1 MVGGRSGSVDRMCP
15 AYRLQLNNSKFIR
28 GKQMS
33 SISKRPNGH
42 KWIQFTDKN
51 KKRKTIRLGKCSL
64 KDAQRISTHV
74 DRLNFS
80 QINNTTPDNDTA
92 NWICKVGDQLHE
104 KLAAAGLA
112 VARETTELGP
122 FINNYIEGR
131 SDVSDSTIG
140 KYRNVEKRLL
150 AHFGAG
156 RNIGTITVGD
166 ALDYRNWVGTQVN
179 SENTI
184 RKDVQICKTIFNYA
198 KNKELIRSNP
208 FDGQPSNT
216 LPKTDRL
223 YFVTRE
229 QAKAVLDECPDNE
242 RKLLF
247 ALARFGGMR
256 TPSEPSCLKWSDID
270 WDKKTIVVTA
280 PKTERYG
287 DGRRVMPLFPELLPY
302 LQQAREDAEK
312 DAVYVL
318 PKLRRK
324 GYNPATHMKRIV
336 ERACKT
342 SWPKVFQ
349 NCRSTRQTELSQ
361 RFPSH
366 VVASWLGNSTRIAE
380 QFYLQ
385 VTEDHFQ
392 QALIPDVKPEAESSE
407 QDGST
412 QKAKQ
417 QASAADGTSSQKHRE
432 NDESANEYVPL
443 PINAIGQI
451 PARGLEPPLPKGT

>member
-1 MVGGRSGSVDRMCP
+1 M
-15 AYRLQLNNSKFIR
+15 A
-28 GKQMS
+28 
-33 SISKRPNGH
+33 SITKRPNGH
-42 KWIQFTDKN
+42 KWIQFTDKS

-64 KDAQRISTHV
+64 RDAQRISTHV
-74 DRLNFS
+74 DRLNFC

-92 NWICKVGDQLHE
+92 IWLCKVGDQLHG
-104 KLAAAGLA
+104 KLTAVGLT

-122 FINNYIEGR
+122 FIDNYIEGR
-131 SDVSDSTIG
+131 SDISSSTIG

-150 AHFGAG
+150 KHFGAN
-156 RNIGTITVGD
+156 RSIATITVGD
-166 ALDYRNWVGTQVN
+166 ALDYRNWVGTQVK

-184 RKDVQICKTIFNYA
+184 RKDIQICKTIFNYA

-223 YFVTRE
+223 FFVTRE
-229 QAKAVLDECPDNE
+229 QANAVLDECPDNE
-242 RKLLF
+242 WKLLF

-270 WDKKTIVVTA
+270 WDKNTIIVTA

-302 LQQAREDAEK
+302 LQQARKDAEK
-312 DAVYVL
+312 GAEYVL
-318 PKLRRK
+318 PKLRRE
-324 GYNPATHMKRIV
+324 GYNPATHMVRIV
-336 ERACKT
+336 EKACKT
-342 SWPKVFQ
+342 SWPKIFQ

-361 RFPSH
+361 QFPSH

-392 QALIPDVKPEAESSE
+392 QALKVDDKGEAKPEADLMNLEDSK
-407 QDGST
+407 QN
-412 QKAKQ
+412 AKQ
-417 QASAADGTSSQKHRE
+417 QAFVEDRNTSQIPRQ
-432 NDESANEYVPL
+432 NGESANVSVPL
-443 PINAIGQI
+443 LIDAIGKV